1 MEYNITPKSI
11 SIFGVTGSIGISSQE
26 VIMLNKN
33 NFIVDTIV
41 AKDNVEGLIKAAI
54 LLKPRLVIISNKEK
68 FIDLKDALSMS
79 DSRLEYGE
87 EAILEAS
94 KRSVDIFV
102 AAIIGYAGLNTTY
115 SCIGNAKTIALA
127 NKESIVCAGPIL
139 INEAKLKNTKI
150 IPIDSE
156 HNTLFQILSSN
167 KLDSISKMII
177 TASGGPFRGY
187 TIDSLSKVLPSD
199 AIKHPIW
206 DMGKKISIDSATLM
220 NKGLELIE
228 AVYLFN
234 ISPEKIEII
243 VHPESII
250 HGIIEF
256 DDGSMTAG
264 LSSPNMRTPI
274 SFALNYPNKVYT
286 NVAKLNLTSIKS
298 LNFENVD
305 EKVFKSIL
313 ITREA
318 IRKGA
323 SSVISLNAANE
334 VAVEAFLNKRINFNK
349 IIDIIEMTF
358 LKNTNSKISNIN
370 DIIEV
375 DRDARIIAYDLI
387 KKGGF

>member
-1 MEYNITPKSI
+1 MEYNNIPKSI

-68 FIDLKDALSMS
+68 FIDLKDALSTL

>member
-1 MEYNITPKSI
+1 MEYNIIPKSI

-167 KLDSISKMII
+167 KLGSISKMII

-187 TIDSLSKVLPSD
+187 SIDSLSKVLPSD

-206 DMGKKISIDSATLM
+206 NMGKKISIDSATLM

>member
-1 MEYNITPKSI
+1 
-11 SIFGVTGSIGISSQE
+11 
-26 VIMLNKN
+26 
-33 NFIVDTIV
+33 
-41 AKDNVEGLIKAAI
+41 
-54 LLKPRLVIISNKEK
+54 
-68 FIDLKDALSMS
+68 
-79 DSRLEYGE
+79 
-87 EAILEAS
+87 
-94 KRSVDIFV
+94 
-102 AAIIGYAGLNTTY
+102 
-115 SCIGNAKTIALA
+115 
-127 NKESIVCAGPIL
+127 
-139 INEAKLKNTKI
+139 
-150 IPIDSE
+150 
-156 HNTLFQILSSN
+156 
-167 KLDSISKMII
+167 
-177 TASGGPFRGY
+177 
-187 TIDSLSKVLPSD
+187 
-199 AIKHPIW
+199 
-206 DMGKKISIDSATLM
+206 M
-220 NKGLELIE
+220 NKGLELID

>member
-11 SIFGVTGSIGISSQE
+11 SIFGITGSIGISSQE

-79 DSRLEYGE
+79 GSRLEYGE

-102 AAIIGYAGLNTTY
+102 AAITGNAGLNTTY

-187 TIDSLSKVLPSD
+187 TIDALSKVLPSD

-349 IIDIIEMTF
+349 IVDIIEMTF

>member
-1 MEYNITPKSI
+1 MKYNITPKSI

-334 VAVEAFLNKRINFNK
+334 VAVEAFINKKINFNK
-349 IIDIIEMTF
+349 IVDIIEMTF
-358 LKNTNSKISNIN
+358 LKNSNSKIHNID
-370 DIIEV
+370 DIIAV
-375 DRDARIIAYDLI
+375 DRDARNIAHDFI
-387 KKGGF
+387 NRGVF

>member
-1 MEYNITPKSI
+1 MECNITPKSI

>member
-1 MEYNITPKSI
+1 MEYNIIPKTI
-11 SIFGVTGSIGISSQE
+11 SIFGITGSIGISSQE

-206 DMGKKISIDSATLM
+206 NMGKKISIDSATLM

>member
-1 MEYNITPKSI
+1 MAYNITPKSI

-79 DSRLEYGE
+79 DSRLECGE

>member
-1 MEYNITPKSI
+1 MAYNITPKSI
-11 SIFGVTGSIGISSQE
+11 SIFGVTGSIGVSSQE

-54 LLKPRLVIISNKEK
+54 LLKPRLVIIGNKEK
-68 FIDLKDALSMS
+68 FIDLKDALSTL

-349 IIDIIEMTF
+349 IVDIIEMTF

>member
-1 MEYNITPKSI
+1 
-11 SIFGVTGSIGISSQE
+11 
-26 VIMLNKN
+26 
-33 NFIVDTIV
+33 
-41 AKDNVEGLIKAAI
+41 
-54 LLKPRLVIISNKEK
+54 
-68 FIDLKDALSMS
+68 
-79 DSRLEYGE
+79 
-87 EAILEAS
+87 
-94 KRSVDIFV
+94 
-102 AAIIGYAGLNTTY
+102 
-115 SCIGNAKTIALA
+115 
-127 NKESIVCAGPIL
+127 
-139 INEAKLKNTKI
+139 
-150 IPIDSE
+150 
-156 HNTLFQILSSN
+156 
-167 KLDSISKMII
+167 MII

-286 NVAKLNLTSIKS
+286 NVAKLSLTSIKS

>member
-1 MEYNITPKSI
+1 MEYNNIPKSI

>member
-1 MEYNITPKSI
+1 MAYNITPKSI

-187 TIDSLSKVLPSD
+187 TIDALSKVLPSD

>member
-1 MEYNITPKSI
+1 MECNITPKSI

-41 AKDNVEGLIKAAI
+41 AKDNVKGLIKAAI

-115 SCIGNAKTIALA
+115 SSIGNAKTIALA

-139 INEAKLKNTKI
+139 INEAMLKNTKI

-177 TASGGPFRGY
+177 TASGGPFRGFS
-187 TIDSLSKVLPSD
+187 IDSLSKVTPAD

-234 ISPEKIEII
+234 IVPEKIEII

-274 SFALNYPNKVYT
+274 SYALNYPNKVYT
-286 NVAKLNLTSIKS
+286 NVTKLNLTSIKS

-305 EKVFKSIL
+305 EKVFKSVL

-318 IRKGA
+318 VRKGA

-334 VAVEAFLNKRINFNK
+334 VAVEAFLNKKINFNK
-349 IIDIIEMTF
+349 IIDVIEMTF
-358 LKNTNSKISNIN
+358 LKNSNSKVHNID
-370 DIIEV
+370 DIIAV
-375 DRDARIIAYDLI
+375 DRDARNIAHDFI
-387 KKGGF
+387 NRGVF

>member
-1 MEYNITPKSI
+1 MEYNNIPKSI

-68 FIDLKDALSMS
+68 FIELKDALSTS